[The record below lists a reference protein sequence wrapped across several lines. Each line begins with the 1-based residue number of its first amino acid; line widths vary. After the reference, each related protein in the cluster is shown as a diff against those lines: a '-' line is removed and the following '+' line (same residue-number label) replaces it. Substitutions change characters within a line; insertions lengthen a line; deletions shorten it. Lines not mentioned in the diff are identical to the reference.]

1 MCVCVCVCAC
11 VCVCVCGTIVITNTP
26 TPYAHFARPFLPTR
40 STLSLLA
47 TSMTCWSICGA
58 GRRVPRLQGTKSQT
72 RCTAC
77 CTSHTIYTYMHP
89 YPYFSCIVMHCI
101 ACVPILED
109 SAISMVGSPIQA
121 ANAVS
126 RAPHKHAQKGVPP
139 HVCPSNSAFPG
150 SGTVT
155 IVCPSSP
162 SSVSGVRHRLLRRW
176 QLLCDSRT
184 PSSQVLVLQDAGQGQ
199 SNQAGLLPAH
209 LATQRL
215 PHPPATPPSP
225 VPPPP
230 PAVRCGMHS
239 HFKAAL
245 LCWASI

>member
-1 MCVCVCVCAC
+1 MLVNLWSWKTSAKIAGNKVSNKVHCVL
-11 VCVCVCGTIVITNTP
+11 
-26 TPYAHFARPFLPTR
+26 HFTH
-40 STLSLLA
+40 
-47 TSMTCWSICGA
+47 
-58 GRRVPRLQGTKSQT
+58 RL
-72 RCTAC
+72 
-77 CTSHTIYTYMHP
+77 YMHP
-89 YPYFSCIVMHCI
+89 SAYFCCIVMHCI

-109 SAISMVGSPIQA
+109 SAIFMVGSPTQA

-126 RAPHKHAQKGVPP
+126 RAPHKHAQKGCPRVPP

-225 VPPPP
+225 SPPPP

-245 LCWASI
+245 LFLAST